1 MRARSLH
8 KWIGIFVGAVLLMW
22 SVTGVVLMV
31 PGHRPEARARPVPLG
46 RATVSPREALAI
58 ALGDSAA
65 EVRAASLVRIHQH
78 VAYRIDSGRRPILVD
93 AESGE
98 RIEIT
103 ATLAEAVAREAMGRA
118 GGTVRVEPV
127 RKHDAF
133 YPAGSLPVWRVRF
146 EGVEGPPSHVSQL
159 DGTFVPA
166 GSRSRFRSLMH
177 DLHNFTIIRKL
188 VTADW
193 FFRTLAIIAGVVSI
207 VSIITGYWL
216 ALPRRPA
223 NRRVRSTEPM
233 SISSK

>member
-8 KWIGIFVGAVLLMW
+8 KWIGIFVGVVLLMW

-31 PGHRPEARARPVPLG
+31 PGHRPEVAARPIPLE
-46 RATVSPREALAI
+46 RAAVSPREALVI
-58 ALGDSAA
+58 ALGESGG
-65 EVRAASLVRIHQH
+65 EVRAASLVRIHQR
-78 VAYRIDSGRRPILVD
+78 VAYRIDGGRRPILVD

-103 ATLAEAVAREAMGRA
+103 ANLAEAVAREAIGRE
-118 GGTVRVEPV
+118 GGTVRVEPL

-146 EGVEGPPSHVSQL
+146 EGVEGGPSHVSQL

-166 GSRSRFRSLMH
+166 GSRSRFRTLMH
-177 DLHNFTIIRKL
+177 DLHNFTIIRDF
-188 VTADW
+188 VAADW

-207 VSIITGYWL
+207 ISIVTGYWL
-216 ALPRRPA
+216 ALPRRQGT
-223 NRRVRSTEPM
+223 RRVRSTEPM
-233 SISSK
+233 SINSK